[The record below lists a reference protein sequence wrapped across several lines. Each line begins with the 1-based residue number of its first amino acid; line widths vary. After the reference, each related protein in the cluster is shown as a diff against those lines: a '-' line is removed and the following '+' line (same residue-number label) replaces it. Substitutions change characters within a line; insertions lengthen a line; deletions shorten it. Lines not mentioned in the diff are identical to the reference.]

1 MAEAANLR
9 KPVLRRT
16 SIVVLC
22 IIIPIAFLVVRWT
35 RNAQFID
42 LNDRAQDELKVQLA
56 YLQSQMDNLY
66 VITRIVG
73 TDARVLS
80 LLERPDDS
88 RRQVAA
94 NHFLARYDVTAG
106 SLAYVLNTQGKVLAS
121 GNWEEP
127 DSFIGRKLGLRPYF
141 KASAKGETA
150 QYIAISATNKRL
162 GFYVSTPI
170 RLSKGRVAGVAVT
183 QTDPQD
189 LMLPHE
195 RPGRPFL
202 ITDAGGVIIISNPKE
217 YLFRSL
223 VPLRDDQKEQSRNQ
237 LQLSDVDIHPLSTRP
252 IESRDK
258 IKLITFSEV
267 VESGVA
273 PASRQYVLAD
283 APIASFG
290 WRAYMLWPVE
300 NLNATLIQRLMITL
314 LVLIIT
320 WLLTLYAVER
330 WRHMKLLHEQA
341 ICDPL
346 TQLFTRLYMLR
357 SATQLLAAHDRQS
370 IPGVSAIM
378 FDLDRFK
385 SINDRYGHR
394 AGDNVLVQVAGVVKK
409 ECRHSDIPI
418 RYGGEEILVFVPTG
432 DLRQALQLAERIRQQ
447 IKNLRMRLSGK
458 PVHITISGGIATHL
472 PGESLE
478 KLIDRAD
485 QMMYQAKQ
493 NGRDQ
498 IRFNPSESG

>member
-1 MAEAANLR
+1 
-9 KPVLRRT
+9 
-16 SIVVLC
+16 
-22 IIIPIAFLVVRWT
+22 
-35 RNAQFID
+35 
-42 LNDRAQDELKVQLA
+42 
-56 YLQSQMDNLY
+56 
-66 VITRIVG
+66 
-73 TDARVLS
+73 
-80 LLERPDDS
+80 
-88 RRQVAA
+88 
-94 NHFLARYDVTAG
+94 
-106 SLAYVLNTQGKVLAS
+106 
-121 GNWEEP
+121 
-127 DSFIGRKLGLRPYF
+127 
-141 KASAKGETA
+141 
-150 QYIAISATNKRL
+150 
-162 GFYVSTPI
+162 
-170 RLSKGRVAGVAVT
+170 VAGVAVT

-189 LMLPHE
+189 LLLPHE

-202 ITDAGGVIIISNPKE
+202 ITDANGVIIISNPKQ

-223 VPLRDDQKEQSRNQ
+223 VPLSDDKKEPLQNR
-237 LQLSDVDIHPLSTRP
+237 LQLSDVVIKPLSTRP

-273 PASRQYVLAD
+273 PLSRQYVLAD

-290 WRAYMLWPVE
+290 WRAYLLWPVE
-300 NLNATLIQRLMITL
+300 NLNVSLIQRLMITL
-314 LVLIIT
+314 LAVIIT

-346 TQLFTRLYMLR
+346 TQLYTRLYMLQ

-370 IPGVSAIM
+370 IPGVSAIL

-385 SINDRYGHR
+385 SINDRYGHS

-409 ECRHSDIPI
+409 ECRDSDIPI
-418 RYGGEEILVFVPTG
+418 RYGGEEILVFAPTG
-432 DLRQALQLAERIRQQ
+432 DPQRALQLAERIRLQ

-458 PVHITISGGIATHL
+458 PVHITVSGGIAIHSA
-472 PGESLE
+472 GESLE
-478 KLIDRAD
+478 KLIARAD

-498 IRFNPSESG
+498 IKFDPSESA